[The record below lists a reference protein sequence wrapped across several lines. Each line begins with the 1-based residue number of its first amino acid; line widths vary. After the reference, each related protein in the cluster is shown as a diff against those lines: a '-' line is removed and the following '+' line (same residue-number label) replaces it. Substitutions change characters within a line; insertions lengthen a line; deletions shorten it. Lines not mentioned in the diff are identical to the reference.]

1 MGAQSY
7 GLLVAA
13 VEGAAPPPTF
23 NVTFTSTGLPDGT
36 FWSVT
41 LGATTLSNTTSAGTG
56 VVDFVTIAGEFA
68 YSVGGVAGYEATPP
82 GGTVRVTTTNVTVAL
97 LWTTRTYQA
106 MFDESGLPTGSRW
119 SVTFGG
125 STHNSTATTVSFAA
139 PNGTYNWSVQPPAN
153 YVPDPRGGN
162 ATIAGSNLNV
172 SVVFTSG
179 VLATYAVIFLQTGLL
194 AGTSWAVTFAGMSLH
209 TTGSRISFSAANGTY
224 PYSVGPV
231 AGEVPN
237 RAAANLT
244 VNGAAKSVTIA
255 FRPVASPGASGAPFD
270 LPAGWLLPALL
281 LLVALVCLVGGAMVV
296 RRRKRRPPAE
306 SVSPPKSGAAS
317 GPAPTDELRL
327 DWQE

>member
-1 MGAQSY
+1 
-7 GLLVAA
+7 
-13 VEGAAPPPTF
+13 
-23 NVTFTSTGLPDGT
+23 
-36 FWSVT
+36 
-41 LGATTLSNTTSAGTG
+41 
-56 VVDFVTIAGEFA
+56 
-68 YSVGGVAGYEATPP
+68 
-82 GGTVRVTTTNVTVAL
+82 
-97 LWTTRTYQA
+97 
-106 MFDESGLPTGSRW
+106 
-119 SVTFGG
+119 
-125 STHNSTATTVSFAA
+125 
-139 PNGTYNWSVQPPAN
+139 
-153 YVPDPRGGN
+153 
-162 ATIAGSNLNV
+162 V

-179 VLATYAVIFLQTGLL
+179 VPATYAVIFLQTGLL
-194 AGTSWAVTFAGMSLH
+194 AGTPWAVTFAGMSLH